1 MKELIAVAGALVAA
15 VSTIPYI
22 IDTVKGRT
30 KPNIVT
36 WFTWTLLTLIAALA
50 AFASHEPKSA
60 YLLLANTFC
69 TGLVVAVGLRYGTAK
84 YSWFDGLCQL
94 GTVAGLVLWLVFNSP
109 TIGIVVPLTIDFIGM
124 LPTLRHSWL
133 KPAEETW
140 QTFLIGVVA
149 PLLTIVSLT
158 RYNIASLLF
167 PLYLFLANAA
177 IVAVVITRRRQLG
190 LSLARAEVGQ

>member
-109 TIGIVVPLTIDFIGM
+109 TIGIVVPLTIDFIGT